1 MPYDDVQKFSEAAV
15 NKAKLLKEHPGKY
28 FLRAVMAGFFIVVAM
43 IFSNVVGNTFQSTD
57 PAWGKLLGGIVF
69 AIAVLLIVFIGA
81 ELFTGNNLVM
91 AFGAYDKKV
100 SWAQVGKVWLV
111 SYIGNFVGCL
121 ILSVIFVLAGASG
134 TADYYAGFIGN
145 KLSIPA
151 GEMFFRAILC
161 NFFVCLAVACGM
173 KCKNEVAK
181 FFMIILCITG
191 FVVAG
196 FEHCV
201 ANMFYIPAGIMAAM
215 NPDYVAKAKDA
226 YGLTAEQIA
235 TLTPL
240 QSLQNFIPV
249 TLGNMI
255 GGMLCVGLPL
265 YLIYKKKWN

>member
-121 ILSVIFVLAGASG
+121 ILSVIFVPPIITQDLLE
-134 TADYYAGFIGN
+134 I
-145 KLSIPA
+145 
-151 GEMFFRAILC
+151 
-161 NFFVCLAVACGM
+161 NFPFLPE
-173 KCKNEVAK
+173 KCFSVP
-181 FFMIILCITG
+181 FS
-191 FVVAG
+191 
-196 FEHCV
+196 
-201 ANMFYIPAGIMAAM
+201 
-215 NPDYVAKAKDA
+215 
-226 YGLTAEQIA
+226 A
-235 TLTPL
+235 T
-240 QSLQNFIPV
+240 SSSA
-249 TLGNMI
+249 
-255 GGMLCVGLPL
+255 LPL
-265 YLIYKKKWN
+265 PAA

>member
-15 NKAKLLKEHPGKY
+15 NKARLLKEHPGKY

-57 PAWGKLLGGIVF
+57 PAWGKLLGGSYATKLACGIVF
-69 AIAVLLIVFIGA
+69 SVGLCFVTMGGA

-173 KCKNEVAK
+173 KFKNEVFK

-201 ANMFYIPAGIMAAM
+201 ANMATFVTAALLVPGGIS
-215 NPDYVAKAKDA
+215 
-226 YGLTAEQIA
+226 LTAALKSMVI
-235 TLTPL
+235 
-240 QSLQNFIPV
+240 V
-249 TLGNMI
+249 TIGNAI
-255 GGMLCVGLPL
+255 GGGVLLAWPL
-265 YLIYKKKWN
+265 RMMSADK

>member
-181 FFMIILCITG
+181 FFMIIL
-191 FVVAG
+191 AS
-196 FEHCV
+196 
-201 ANMFYIPAGIMAAM
+201 
-215 NPDYVAKAKDA
+215 PDSLLPV
-226 YGLTAEQIA
+226 LNTALPIWP
-235 TLTPL
+235 PL
-240 QSLQNFIPV
+240 
-249 TLGNMI
+249 
-255 GGMLCVGLPL
+255 LPL
-265 YLIYKKKWN
+265 HFWSQAAFL

>member
-15 NKAKLLKEHPGKY
+15 NKATLLKEHPGKY

-100 SWAQVGKVWLV
+100 SWGEAGKVWLI

-121 ILSVIFVLAGASG
+121 ILSLIFVWAGASG
-134 TADYYAGFIGN
+134 TGDYFAGFIGN
-145 KLSIPA
+145 KLAIPA
-151 GEMFFRAILC
+151 GQMFFRAVLC
-161 NFFVCLAVACGM
+161 NFFVCLGVLCGI
-173 KCKNEVAK
+173 KLKSEAAK
-181 FFMIILCITG
+181 FLMIVMCISG
-191 FVVAG
+191 FVVSG

-201 ANMFYIPAGIMAAM
+201 ANMGIFVTAACLV
-215 NPDYVAKAKDA
+215 P
-226 YGLTAEQIA
+226 GLSIGAMIK
-235 TLTPL
+235 
-240 QSLQNFIPV
+240 SMVIV
-249 TLGNMI
+249 TLGNMV
-255 GGMLCVGLPL
+255 GGAVLLAWPL
-265 YLIYKKKWN
+265 RKMSADK

>member
-121 ILSVIFVLAGASG
+121 ILSVIFVLPII
-134 TADYYAGFIGN
+134 TQDLLEI
-145 KLSIPA
+145 
-151 GEMFFRAILC
+151 
-161 NFFVCLAVACGM
+161 NFPFLPE
-173 KCKNEVAK
+173 KCFSVP
-181 FFMIILCITG
+181 FS
-191 FVVAG
+191 
-196 FEHCV
+196 
-201 ANMFYIPAGIMAAM
+201 
-215 NPDYVAKAKDA
+215 
-226 YGLTAEQIA
+226 A
-235 TLTPL
+235 T
-240 QSLQNFIPV
+240 SSSA
-249 TLGNMI
+249 
-255 GGMLCVGLPL
+255 LPL
-265 YLIYKKKWN
+265 PAA

>member
-15 NKAKLLKEHPGKY
+15 NKAKLLKEQPGKY
-28 FLRAVMAGFFIVVAM
+28 FLRSVMAGFFIVVAM
-43 IFSNVVGNTFQSTD
+43 IFSNVVGNVFQGSD

-91 AFGAYDKKV
+91 AFGAFDKKV
-100 SWAQVGKVWLV
+100 SWTQV
-111 SYIGNFVGCL
+111 GNFVGCL

-145 KLSIPA
+145 KLSIPV

-181 FFMIILCITG
+181 FFMIILCISG

-196 FEHCV
+196 FEHCI
-201 ANMFYIPAGIMAAM
+201 ANMATFVTAALLVPGGIS
-215 NPDYVAKAKDA
+215 
-226 YGLTAEQIA
+226 LTAALKSMVI
-235 TLTPL
+235 
-240 QSLQNFIPV
+240 V
-249 TLGNMI
+249 TIGNMI
-255 GGMLCVGLPL
+255 GGGLLLAWPL
-265 YLIYKKKWN
+265 RMMSADK

>member
-15 NKAKLLKEHPGKY
+15 NKARLLKEHPGKY

-161 NFFVCLAVACGM
+161 NFFVCRCTSGPRRHFSDCRIEKHGHCNYRKRNRRRCAPCLAASNDECR
-173 KCKNEVAK
+173 
-181 FFMIILCITG
+181 
-191 FVVAG
+191 
-196 FEHCV
+196 
-201 ANMFYIPAGIMAAM
+201 
-215 NPDYVAKAKDA
+215 
-226 YGLTAEQIA
+226 
-235 TLTPL
+235 
-240 QSLQNFIPV
+240 
-249 TLGNMI
+249 
-255 GGMLCVGLPL
+255 
-265 YLIYKKKWN
+265 